1 MKDIKITV
9 KRQKT
14 ELITLL
20 VCIVIAVLF
29 NVYAIIAYD
38 GKWSE
43 IFSTAGYTLVFGVLI
58 YLSWS
63 AFRVAFS
70 ILKHA
75 TKLKNK
81 K

>member
-43 IFSTAGYTLVFGVLI
+43 LLSTVGYTLVFGVLL
-58 YLSWS
+58 YLSWT
-63 AFRVAFS
+63 ALRIAWT
-70 ILKHA
+70 ILRNV
-75 TKLKNK
+75 TKKTK
-81 K
+81 

>member
-1 MKDIKITV
+1 MKDIKITA

-43 IFSTAGYTLVFGVLI
+43 LFSAAGYTLVFGVLL
-58 YLSWS
+58 YLSWTALRIS
-63 AFRVAFS
+63 WE
-70 ILKHA
+70 ILRSV
-75 TKLKNK
+75 TKKSK
-81 K
+81 